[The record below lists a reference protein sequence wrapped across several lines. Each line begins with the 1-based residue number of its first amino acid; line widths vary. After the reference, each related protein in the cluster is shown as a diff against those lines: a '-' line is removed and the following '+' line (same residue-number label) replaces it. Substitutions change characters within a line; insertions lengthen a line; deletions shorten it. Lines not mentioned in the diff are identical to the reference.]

1 MDTQTPRPDEDFSQ
15 DLNPEYL
22 AGRNYGNQGPDT
34 TTGEPAVEMKEMHGR
49 LPALSDT
56 ELAELNIVETG
67 TRLEQ
72 GKTYIDLNDLQRGEF
87 TGLASQSAGPENRY
101 VAKDGVSYD
110 LWNKLR
116 GREELA
122 TEPD

>member
-1 MDTQTPRPDEDFSQ
+1 MPKPDDDFSE

-22 AGRNYGNQGPDT
+22 AGRNYGNEGPDT
-34 TTGEPAVEMKEMHGR
+34 TVGEPAVEMKEMHGR
-49 LPALSDT
+49 LPGLSDA

-72 GKTYIDLNDLQRGEF
+72 GKTYIDLNDRGRGEF
-87 TGLASQSAGPENRY
+87 TALASQSAGPENRY

-116 GREELA
+116 GREELTA
-122 TEPD
+122 